1 MRKIMSLK
9 IGKKA
14 PNFKISVDKDN
25 EIKLSDFIG
34 KNVIIYFYPKDD
46 TPGCT
51 KEACNFRDKL
61 PSFKKTNA
69 IIIGISKD
77 SLSKHDKFKTKYKL
91 NFMLG
96 SDENSNVCEKY
107 EVWKEKNMYGKKYM
121 GIERSTFLI
130 DKTGILRNEWRK
142 VKVPGHVENVL
153 LAIKEL

>member
-1 MRKIMSLK
+1 MSLT

-14 PNFKISVDKDN
+14 PNFKISIDKDS
-25 EIKLSDFIG
+25 EIKLSDLLG

-51 KEACNFRDKL
+51 KEACDFRDKL
-61 PSFKKTNA
+61 PNFKKTNA

-77 SLSKHDKFKTKYKL
+77 SLSKHEKFKTKHKL

-96 SDENSNVCEKY
+96 SDENNNVCEKY
-107 EVWKEKNMYGKKYM
+107 EVWKEKSMYGRKYM

-142 VKVPGHVENVL
+142 VKVPDHVENVL